1 MITLF
6 RLFRLWQLKTKWKL
20 SFYQFLD
27 SQLKNPEEL
36 QKKIVHE
43 IAELLQSK

>member
-27 SQLKNPEEL
+27 NQLKNPDEL

-43 IAELLQSK
+43 IAELLHDA